1 MPAVRWIEFGSAA
14 MREARGKRS
23 QEEIAARI
31 PVSSKTYWRWE
42 AKGRVR
48 ADSAKRVAEVLGL
61 ELPAGPAAGGNAGFQ
76 ADDDLLHAV
85 TALRRDLW
93 ARLNRLERELKS
105 EIKRATAS
113 E

>member
-1 MPAVRWIEFGSAA
+1 MG
-14 MREARGKRS
+14 G
-23 QEEIAARI
+23 
-31 PVSSKTYWRWE
+31 
-42 AKGRVR
+42 VR

-61 ELPAGPAAGGNAGFQ
+61 ELPAAPAAGGNAGFQ

>member
-1 MPAVRWIEFGSAA
+1 MPPVRWIEFGSAA
-14 MREARGKRS
+14 MREARGSRS

-48 ADSAKRVAEVLGL
+48 ADSARRVAEVLGL
-61 ELPAGPAAGGNAGFQ
+61 ELPTAAASGGNATFQ
-76 ADDDLLHAV
+76 VDDDLLHAV

-105 EIKRATAS
+105 EIKRATAN

>member
-1 MPAVRWIEFGSAA
+1 MPVRWIDFGSAA

-23 QEEIAARI
+23 QEDIAARI

-61 ELPAGPAAGGNAGFQ
+61 ELPSAHASRGHAAYP
-76 ADDDLLHAV
+76 ADDDLLQAV
-85 TALRRDLW
+85 SALRRDLW

-105 EIKRATAS
+105 EIKRATTS
-113 E
+113 G

>member
-1 MPAVRWIEFGSAA
+1 MPPVRWIEFGSAA

-23 QEEIAARI
+23 QEDVAARI

-42 AKGRVR
+42 ARGRVR
-48 ADSAKRVAEVLGL
+48 SDSARRVAEVLGL
-61 ELPAGPAAGGNAGFQ
+61 ELPPGVRTGGDRALQ

-85 TALRRDLW
+85 SALRRDLW

-105 EIKRATAS
+105 EIKRATTNQ
-113 E
+113 